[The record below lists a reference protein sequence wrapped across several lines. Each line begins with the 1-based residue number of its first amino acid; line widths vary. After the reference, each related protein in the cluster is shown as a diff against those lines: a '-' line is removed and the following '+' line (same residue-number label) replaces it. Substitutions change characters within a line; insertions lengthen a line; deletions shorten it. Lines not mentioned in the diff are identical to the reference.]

1 MKILLGDWI
10 IKHFPVLLEESIS
23 SLVTN
28 QNGIYVDG
36 TFGRGGH
43 SKRILERISL
53 KGSLFSYD
61 LDPEAKLEAENI
73 THSNFHFVQ
82 DNYRNLHLN
91 FSDNSIDGVLLDCG
105 VSSPQ
110 LDNPERGFSFKDNGP
125 LDMRFNPKVGVSCA
139 EIVNTFDEKD
149 ISKILWDYGE
159 EKESRRIAKAI
170 VERRA
175 VKGFTE
181 TKDLSELICSVKKRK
196 TKKHPATKSFQ
207 ALRIAVN
214 DEIESLRDC
223 LVNLKTK
230 LKKGGRIVII
240 SFHSLEDRIAKIS
253 FKEEVSFIEKKIP
266 LIDDEPMK
274 EFKVS
279 KIIYPDEQ
287 ELSNNIRSRSA
298 KMRVIEKL
306 WKS

>member
-1 MKILLGDWI
+1 M
-10 IKHFPVLLEESIS
+10 
-23 SLVTN
+23 
-28 QNGIYVDG
+28 
-36 TFGRGGH
+36 
-43 SKRILERISL
+43 

-73 THSNFHFVQ
+73 NHSNFHFVH
-82 DNYRNLHLN
+82 DNYRNIHLN

-170 VERRA
+170 VDRRT

-214 DEIESLRDC
+214 DEIESLQDC

-306 WKS
+306 

>member
-1 MKILLGDWI
+1 MLLGDWI

-73 THSNFHFVQ
+73 NHSNFHFVQ
-82 DNYRNLHLN
+82 DNYRNIHLN

-170 VERRA
+170 VERRS

-223 LVNLKTK
+223 LVKLKTK

-279 KIIYPDEQ
+279 KIIYPDKQ

>member
-1 MKILLGDWI
+1 M
-10 IKHFPVLLEESIS
+10 LEESVS
-23 SLVTN
+23 SLITN
-28 QNGIYVDG
+28 KDGIYVDG

-43 SKRILERISL
+43 SRKILERISL

-61 LDPEAKLEAENI
+61 LDPEAKLESENI
-73 THSNFHFVQ
+73 DHSNFYFVH
-82 DNYRNLHLN
+82 DNYRNIHLN

-110 LDNPERGFSFKDNGP
+110 LDNPARGFSFRENGP
-125 LDMRFNPKVGVSCA
+125 LDMRFNTGFGPSCA
-139 EIVNTFDEKD
+139 EIINIFDEKE

-159 EKESRRIAKAI
+159 EKESRRIARAI
-170 VERRA
+170 VERRS
-175 VKGFTE
+175 VKQFKE
-181 TKDLSELICSVKKRK
+181 TKDLSELICSVKKEK

-223 LVNLKTK
+223 LVNIKTK
-230 LKKGGRIVII
+230 IKKGGRIVII
-240 SFHSLEDRIAKIS
+240 SFHSLEDRIAKMS
-253 FKEEVSFIEKKIP
+253 FKEEVNLIEKKIP
-266 LIDDEPMK
+266 LINNDPPK

-306 WKS
+306 

>member
-1 MKILLGDWI
+1 M
-10 IKHFPVLLEESIS
+10 LEESVS
-23 SLVTN
+23 SLITN
-28 QNGIYVDG
+28 KDGIYVDG

-43 SKRILERISL
+43 SRKILERISI

-61 LDPEAKLEAENI
+61 LDPEAKLESENI
-73 THSNFHFVQ
+73 DHSNFYFVH
-82 DNYRNLHLN
+82 DNYRNIHLN

-110 LDNPERGFSFKDNGP
+110 LDNPARGFSFRENGP
-125 LDMRFNPKVGVSCA
+125 LDMRFNTEFGPSCA
-139 EIVNTFDEKD
+139 EIINIFDEKE

-159 EKESRRIAKAI
+159 EKESRRIARAI
-170 VERRA
+170 VERRS
-175 VKGFTE
+175 VKQFKE
-181 TKDLSELICSVKKRK
+181 TKDLSELICSVKKEK

-207 ALRIAVN
+207 AFRIAVN

-223 LVNLKTK
+223 LVNIKTK
-230 LKKGGRIVII
+230 IKKGGRIVII
-240 SFHSLEDRIAKIS
+240 SFHSLEDRIAKMS
-253 FKEEVSFIEKKIP
+253 FKEEVNLIEKKIP
-266 LIDDEPMK
+266 LINNDPPK

-306 WKS
+306 

>member
-1 MKILLGDWI
+1 M
-10 IKHFPVLLEESIS
+10 
-23 SLVTN
+23 
-28 QNGIYVDG
+28 
-36 TFGRGGH
+36 
-43 SKRILERISL
+43 
-53 KGSLFSYD
+53 
-61 LDPEAKLEAENI
+61 
-73 THSNFHFVQ
+73 
-82 DNYRNLHLN
+82 
-91 FSDNSIDGVLLDCG
+91 
-105 VSSPQ
+105 SSPQ

-139 EIVNTFDEKD
+139 EIVNTFDEKY

-170 VERRA
+170 VERRS

-181 TKDLSELICSVKKRK
+181 TMDLSELICSVKKRK

-214 DEIESLRDC
+214 DEIESLQDC

-306 WKS
+306 

>member
-1 MKILLGDWI
+1 MLLGDWI

-73 THSNFHFVQ
+73 NHSNFHFVQ
-82 DNYRNLHLN
+82 DNYRNIHLN

-170 VERRA
+170 VERRS

-253 FKEEVSFIEKKIP
+253 FKAEVSFIEKKIP

>member
-1 MKILLGDWI
+1 M
-10 IKHFPVLLEESIS
+10 LEESIS
-23 SLVTN
+23 SLITDK
-28 QNGIYVDG
+28 NGIYVDG

-43 SKRILERISL
+43 SRKILEQISL

-73 THSNFHFVQ
+73 DHSNFCFVHE
-82 DNYRNLHLN
+82 NYRNIYLN
-91 FSDNSIDGVLLDCG
+91 FSDDSIDGVLLDCG

-110 LDNPERGFSFKDNGP
+110 LDNPERGFSFRENGP
-125 LDMRFNPKVGVSCA
+125 LDMRFNNEVGFSCA
-139 EIVNTFDEKD
+139 EIINIFDEKE
-149 ISKILWDYGE
+149 ISKILWDFGE
-159 EKESRRIAKAI
+159 ERESRRIAKAI
-170 VERRA
+170 IKRRS
-175 VKGFTE
+175 VKQFTE
-181 TKDLSELICSVKKRK
+181 TKDLSELICSVKKEK

-214 DEIESLRDC
+214 DEIESLKDC
-223 LVNLKTK
+223 LLNLKTK

-240 SFHSLEDRIAKIS
+240 SFHSLEDKIAKTS
-253 FKEEVSFIEKKIP
+253 FKKEVSLIEKKIP
-266 LIDDEPMK
+266 LISDEPQK

-306 WKS
+306 

>member
-1 MKILLGDWI
+1 
-10 IKHFPVLLEESIS
+10 LLEESIS
-23 SLVTN
+23 SLITN

-43 SKRILERISL
+43 SRKILERISL

-61 LDPEAKLEAENI
+61 LDPEAKLEAANI
-73 THSNFHFVQ
+73 NHSNFHFVH
-82 DNYRNLHLN
+82 DNYRNIHLN

-149 ISKILWDYGE
+149 ISKILWNYGE

-170 VERRA
+170 VDRRT

-214 DEIESLRDC
+214 DEIESLQDC

-306 WKS
+306 

>member
-1 MKILLGDWI
+1 MLLGDWI
-10 IKHFPVLLEESIS
+10 IKHSPVLLEESIS

-73 THSNFHFVQ
+73 NHSNFHFVQ
-82 DNYRNLHLN
+82 DNYRNIHLN

>member
-1 MKILLGDWI
+1 MLLGDWI

-43 SKRILERISL
+43 SKGILERISL

-73 THSNFHFVQ
+73 NHSNFHFVQ
-82 DNYRNLHLN
+82 DNYRNIHLN

-266 LIDDEPMK
+266 IINDEPMK

-279 KIIYPDEQ
+279 KIIYPDKQ

>member
-1 MKILLGDWI
+1 MLLGDWI

-73 THSNFHFVQ
+73 NHSNFHFVQ
-82 DNYRNLHLN
+82 DNYRNIHLN

-139 EIVNTFDEKD
+139 DIVNTFDEKD

-279 KIIYPDEQ
+279 KIIYPDKQ

>member
-1 MKILLGDWI
+1 MLLGDWI

-73 THSNFHFVQ
+73 NHSNFHFVQ
-82 DNYRNLHLN
+82 DNYRNIHLN

-207 ALRIAVN
+207 ALRIVVN

-279 KIIYPDEQ
+279 KIIYPDKQ

>member
-1 MKILLGDWI
+1 MLLGDWI

-73 THSNFHFVQ
+73 NHSNFHFVQ
-82 DNYRNLHLN
+82 DNYRNIHLN

-214 DEIESLRDC
+214 DEVESLRDC

-279 KIIYPDEQ
+279 KIIYPDKQ

>member
-1 MKILLGDWI
+1 MLLGDWI

-73 THSNFHFVQ
+73 NHSNFHFVQ
-82 DNYRNLHLN
+82 DNYRNIHLN

>member
-1 MKILLGDWI
+1 MLLGDWI

-73 THSNFHFVQ
+73 NHSNFHFVQ
-82 DNYRNLHLN
+82 DNYRNIHLN

-175 VKGFTE
+175 VKWFTE

-207 ALRIAVN
+207 ALRIVVN

-266 LIDDEPMK
+266 IINDEPMK

-279 KIIYPDEQ
+279 KIIYPDKQ

>member
-1 MKILLGDWI
+1 MLLGDWI

-43 SKRILERISL
+43 SKGILERISL

-73 THSNFHFVQ
+73 NHSNFHFVQ
-82 DNYRNLHLN
+82 DNYRNIHLN

-207 ALRIAVN
+207 ALRIVVN

-279 KIIYPDEQ
+279 KIIYPDKQ

>member
-1 MKILLGDWI
+1 
-10 IKHFPVLLEESIS
+10 
-23 SLVTN
+23 
-28 QNGIYVDG
+28 
-36 TFGRGGH
+36 
-43 SKRILERISL
+43 
-53 KGSLFSYD
+53 
-61 LDPEAKLEAENI
+61 
-73 THSNFHFVQ
+73 
-82 DNYRNLHLN
+82 
-91 FSDNSIDGVLLDCG
+91 
-105 VSSPQ
+105 
-110 LDNPERGFSFKDNGP
+110 
-125 LDMRFNPKVGVSCA
+125 MRFNPKVGVSCA

-170 VERRA
+170 VERRS

-279 KIIYPDEQ
+279 KIIYPDKQ

-306 WKS
+306 

>member
-1 MKILLGDWI
+1 
-10 IKHFPVLLEESIS
+10 
-23 SLVTN
+23 
-28 QNGIYVDG
+28 
-36 TFGRGGH
+36 
-43 SKRILERISL
+43 
-53 KGSLFSYD
+53 
-61 LDPEAKLEAENI
+61 
-73 THSNFHFVQ
+73 
-82 DNYRNLHLN
+82 
-91 FSDNSIDGVLLDCG
+91 
-105 VSSPQ
+105 
-110 LDNPERGFSFKDNGP
+110 
-125 LDMRFNPKVGVSCA
+125 MRFNPKVGVSCA

-207 ALRIAVN
+207 ALRIVVN

-279 KIIYPDEQ
+279 KIIYPDKQ

-306 WKS
+306 

>member
-1 MKILLGDWI
+1 MLLGDWI

-73 THSNFHFVQ
+73 NHSNFHFVQ
-82 DNYRNLHLN
+82 DNYRNIHLN

-170 VERRA
+170 VERRS

-223 LVNLKTK
+223 LVKLKTK

-253 FKEEVSFIEKKIP
+253 FKAEISFIEKKIP

>member
-1 MKILLGDWI
+1 MLLGDWI

-73 THSNFHFVQ
+73 NHSNFHFVQ
-82 DNYRNLHLN
+82 DNYRNIHLN

-279 KIIYPDEQ
+279 KIIYPDKQ

>member
-1 MKILLGDWI
+1 M
-10 IKHFPVLLEESIS
+10 LEESIS
-23 SLVTN
+23 SLITN

-43 SKRILERISL
+43 SRKILERISL

-61 LDPEAKLEAENI
+61 LDPEAKLEAANI
-73 THSNFHFVQ
+73 NHSNFHFIH
-82 DNYRNLHLN
+82 DNYRNIHLN

-170 VERRA
+170 VDRRT

-214 DEIESLRDC
+214 DEIESLQDC

-240 SFHSLEDRIAKIS
+240 SFHSLEDRIAKQT
-253 FKEEVSFIEKKIP
+253 FKPKINFYEKDIP
-266 LIDDEPMK
+266 LKHKEVLD
-274 EFKVS
+274 EFKIS
-279 KIIYPDEQ
+279 KIIYPSTE
-287 ELSNNIRSRSA
+287 EISLNPRARSA
-298 KMRVIEKL
+298 KMRIVEKL
-306 WKS
+306 

>member
-1 MKILLGDWI
+1 MLLGDWI

-73 THSNFHFVQ
+73 NHSNFHFVQ
-82 DNYRNLHLN
+82 DNYRNIHLN

-207 ALRIAVN
+207 ALRIVVN

-279 KIIYPDEQ
+279 KIIYPDKQ

-306 WKS
+306 WK